1 MAISTGSV
9 APDFTLK
16 TKTESGLEDITLS
29 SFFGKENVVLLFF
42 PAAFT
47 GVCTQEMCDVSNGLH
62 SMPNAKVFGISTDTP
77 FAQEAWAKANK
88 IGVTLLSDF
97 GRKVSAGYDVLWENF
112 AGTGGDS
119 SYRAAFVIDKDG
131 VIQYSEVTENPGVMP
146 NFEAI
151 QSTLAKI

>member
-16 TKTESGLEDITLS
+16 TKTENGLEDITLS
-29 SFFGKENVVLLFF
+29 GFFGKDNVILLFF

-97 GRKVSAGYDVLWENF
+97 GRKVSASYDVLWENF

-119 SYRAAFVIDKDG
+119 SYRAAFVIDKGG

-151 QSTLAKI
+151 QTTLAKI

>member
-16 TKTESGLEDITLS
+16 TKTENGLEDITLS
-29 SFFGKENVVLLFF
+29 SFAGKENLVLLFF

-62 SMPNAKVFGISTDTP
+62 SMPNAKVIGISTDTP

-119 SYRAAFVIDKDG
+119 SYRAAFVIDKGG

-151 QSTLAKI
+151 QTTLAKI

>member
-16 TKTESGLEDITLS
+16 TKTENGLEDITLS
-29 SFFGKENVVLLFF
+29 SFAGKENLVLLFF
-42 PAAFT
+42 PAAFS

-97 GRKVSAGYDVLWENF
+97 GRKVSVSYDVLFENF

-151 QSTLAKI
+151 QTTLAKI

>member
-16 TKTESGLEDITLS
+16 SKSENGLEDITLS

-62 SMPNAKVFGISTDTP
+62 SMPNAKVFGISADTP

-119 SYRAAFVIDKDG
+119 SYRAAFVIDKGG

>member
-16 TKTESGLEDITLS
+16 TKTESGLEDISLS
-29 SFFGKENVVLLFF
+29 SFAGKENVVLLFF

-119 SYRAAFVIDKDG
+119 SYRAAFVIDKGG

>member
-29 SFFGKENVVLLFF
+29 SFAGKENVVLLFF

-119 SYRAAFVIDKDG
+119 SYRAAFVIDKGG

>member
-16 TKTESGLEDITLS
+16 TKTENGLEDITLS
-29 SFFGKENVVLLFF
+29 SFAGKENLVLLFF

-62 SMPNAKVFGISTDTP
+62 SMPNAKVIGISTDTP

-119 SYRAAFVIDKDG
+119 SYRAAFVIDKGG

>member
-1 MAISTGSV
+1 
-9 APDFTLK
+9 
-16 TKTESGLEDITLS
+16 
-29 SFFGKENVVLLFF
+29 
-42 PAAFT
+42 
-47 GVCTQEMCDVSNGLH
+47 MCDVSNGLH

>member
-16 TKTESGLEDITLS
+16 TKTENGLEDITLS

>member
-16 TKTESGLEDITLS
+16 TKTENGLEDITLS

-97 GRKVSAGYDVLWENF
+97 GRKVSAGYNVLWENF

-119 SYRAAFVIDKDG
+119 SYRAAFVIDKEG

>member
-29 SFFGKENVVLLFF
+29 SFAGKENVVLLFF